1 MARVRYLSLKF
12 FIDILE
18 MLNGIKNLLNVW
30 SKLEQTFKHGILVTK
45 NCDRLINSNQRSILL
60 LCLSLY
66 YIGMPIKRLQKCWI
80 ENPSLLTCVKTL
92 PMVSYWI
99 VLTLVLAVWIFQ
111 SNIFGIIGFSQS
123 RIDLVEENEM
133 ISKRCR

>member
-1 MARVRYLSLKF
+1 MFDPK
-12 FIDILE
+12 
-18 MLNGIKNLLNVW
+18 
-30 SKLEQTFKHGILVTK
+30 LVTK
-45 NCDRLINSNQRSILL
+45 NCDRIINSNQRSILL

-66 YIGMPIKRLQKCWI
+66 YIGMPIKRLQI
-80 ENPSLLTCVKTL
+80 CVKTL

-111 SNIFGIIGFSQS
+111 SKIFGIIGFSQS

-133 ISKRCR
+133 I